1 VTPVLVLCAVLGAAP
16 APDAPAPTPLPI
28 RRFALVAGVNDG
40 GPERV
45 PLRYARSDAE
55 RVAHVLERL
64 GGVAASDDVLLLDP
78 DGPALRAAFR
88 DVEARIRAARATHR
102 AELVLYYSGH
112 SDEQGLL
119 LRGTRVSYQEVRRWL
134 ETVGAQVRIAI
145 VDSCSSGAL
154 TREKGG
160 RRAPPFL
167 VDTSS
172 AVRGHAILTSSAA
185 DEASQESDRIAASF
199 FTHFLVT
206 GLRGAADTSQDG
218 KVTVGEAYQFAFSE
232 TLARTERTRSGAQ
245 HPAYDIQLVGSGD
258 VVLTDLRGT
267 DATLVFPEAA
277 SGRFFVRD
285 GDGRLVA
292 ELRKLAGRP
301 VELGVEPGTYRV
313 VRDDGER
320 LAEAQLAVASGA
332 RTPVP
337 VGRLTAVGREPTA
350 RRGGELALVAVDV
363 SVFPPLSLNGE
374 RATLNRLQIGLFGAR
389 TTRLRGFGLAPV
401 LWAEEDV
408 AGVQLGGLGASAG
421 GSVEGTQV
429 SGVGGVAGSVRGAQV
444 SGVGAL
450 AHGHVEGAQLSGVGG
465 VAGSLLGTQVAGIGA
480 LAQGR
485 LEGAQVSGIG
495 GMAGSLAGV
504 QLSGMLNMVRGDMVG
519 LQIGGFASWAGG
531 HALGGQISGVAN
543 VAAGFEGA
551 QLGVVNVAAELRGL
565 QAGVVNVSTG
575 TVRGSQIGIVN
586 VSRQVDGIPFGL
598 VNVVRDGWRRI
609 LLVSDEDGTPA
620 LGYAGGNALFHTTLE
635 ASLRR
640 TAAGARGWAAAGPGV
655 HLRFD
660 RLGVDLDLLASH
672 ALDDEEPYAVVT
684 LRALAAL
691 PIGPRV
697 ALVAG
702 PTANVLLARDAGS
715 APAVR
720 GAFGEA
726 TRPDGTRAWVGLQ
739 AGVRL

>member
-1 VTPVLVLCAVLGAAP
+1 MTAILVLCAVLGAAP
-16 APDAPAPTPLPI
+16 APAAPAPLPI

-40 GPERV
+40 GPDRIR
-45 PLRYARSDAE
+45 LRYARSDAE
-55 RVAHVLERL
+55 RVANVLERL
-64 GGVAASDDVLLLDP
+64 GGVAPADEILLLDP
-78 DGPALRAAFR
+78 DDAALRAAFR

-119 LRGTRVSYQEVRRWL
+119 LRGTHVPYPEVRRWL
-134 ETVGAQVRIAI
+134 ESVSAQVRIAI

-154 TREKGG
+154 TRQKGG
-160 RRAPPFL
+160 QRAPPFL
-167 VDTSS
+167 IDTSS
-172 AVRGHAILTSSAA
+172 AVKGHAIITSSAA
-185 DEASQESDRIAASF
+185 DEASQESDRIGASF
-199 FTHFLVT
+199 FTHFLIT

-218 KVTVGEAYQFAFSE
+218 KVTVNEAYQFAFGE

-285 GDGRLVA
+285 RDGRLVA
-292 ELRKLAGRP
+292 ELRKVAGRP
-301 VELGVEPGTYRV
+301 IELGLEPGTYQI

-320 LAEAQLAVASGA
+320 LAEAQLAVASGG

-337 VGRLTAVGREPTA
+337 LERLTTIRRELTA
-350 RRGGELALVAVDV
+350 LRGGELASVPVDV

-374 RATLNRLQIGLFGAR
+374 RAALNHLQIGLFGAR
-389 TTRLRGFGLAPV
+389 TTRLRGFGTAPV

-408 AGVQLGGLGASAG
+408 DGAQLGGLGASAG
-421 GSVEGTQV
+421 G
-429 SGVGGVAGSVRGAQV
+429 
-444 SGVGAL
+444 
-450 AHGHVEGAQLSGVGG
+450 HVEGAQISGIAGIAGSLRGAQLAGIGAWARGHAEGTQISGVGG
-465 VAGSLLGTQVAGIGA
+465 LAGSL
-480 LAQGR
+480 R
-485 LEGAQVSGIG
+485 
-495 GMAGSLAGV
+495 GV
-504 QLSGMLNMVRGDMVG
+504 QLGGVLNVLRGDLVG
-519 LQIGGFASWAGG
+519 VQLGGVASWTGG
-531 HALGGQISGVAN
+531 HAVGMQASGVVN

-551 QLGVVNVAAELRGL
+551 QLSVVNVAGELRGVQL
-565 QAGVVNVSTG
+565 GVVNVSTG
-575 TVRGSQIGIVN
+575 SAVRGWQIGLVN
-586 VSRQVDGIPFGL
+586 VSRQVDGIPLGL

-609 LLVSDEDGTPA
+609 LVVSDEDGTAA

-635 ASLRR
+635 ASFRR
-640 TAAGARGWAAAGPGV
+640 TADGVRPWGAFGPGV
-655 HLRFD
+655 HLRYD
-660 RLGVDLDLLASH
+660 RLGVDLDLLAAH
-672 ALDDEEPYAVVT
+672 ATDDSEPYAVVT

-691 PIGPRV
+691 PITSRV

-702 PTANVLLARDAGS
+702 PTANVLLARDPAS
-715 APAVR
+715 APPVG
-720 GAFGEA
+720 GAFGET